1 MKKVSSGLILVIGLV
16 AACGIWQACA
26 AGRHAEKMRRGIRT
40 GMTLPEV
47 LAVTKGWIY
56 CRGHSTSGPKTE
68 YVRVFPNGKAEI
80 EAEGPIVTFE
90 NPEGLSQAL
99 RQRMNQ
105 GGGDWE
111 FTFGFLATP
120 RRVYF
125 SVAIG
130 PDGKV
135 NHISEMKTAD

>member
-1 MKKVSSGLILVIGLV
+1 MKKVASGLILVIGLV
-16 AACGIWQACA
+16 AAGGLWQGCA

-47 LAVTKGWIY
+47 LAVTEGWIY
-56 CRGHSTSGPKTE
+56 CRGRSMSGPKTE
-68 YVRVFPNGKAEI
+68 YVQVLRNGKAEL
-80 EAEGPIVTFE
+80 EAEGSTVTFE

-99 RQRMNQ
+99 RQRMKE

-111 FTFGFLATP
+111 FTFGFVASP

-135 NHISEMKTAD
+135 NRISEMKTAD